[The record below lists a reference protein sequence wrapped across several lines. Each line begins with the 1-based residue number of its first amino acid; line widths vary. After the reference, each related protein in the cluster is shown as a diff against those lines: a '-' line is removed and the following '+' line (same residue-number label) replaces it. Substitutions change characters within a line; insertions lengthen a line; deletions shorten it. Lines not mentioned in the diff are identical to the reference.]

1 MNQKTREQ
9 QQHQRRIFCGLN
21 SLTAL
26 SHLLKT
32 DRRKLLLLAKNP
44 PVGLDR
50 INKSVFLGAIKDSSL
65 KILEQQLANLIQ
77 TKGDPQD
84 SIIIIRVS
92 KEDVRDMRIFG
103 ENQLDTEALIGE
115 KSTLIL

>member
-1 MNQKTREQ
+1 MPQLICYDISK
-9 QQHQRRIFCGLN
+9 N
-21 SLTAL
+21 SLRA
-26 SHLLKT
+26 KVA
-32 DRRKLLLLAKNP
+32 KLILT
-44 PVGLDR
+44 VGLDR
-50 INKSVFLGAIKDSSL
+50 INKSVYLGAIKDSSL

-84 SIIIIRVS
+84 SIIIIRVG

-103 ENQLDTEALIGE
+103 QNQLDTEELIGE